1 MKDKDNIVVDALSI
15 RTSGEKGSTTKYER
29 NEVDNVNLR
38 AFTILVPIQHEKVSE
53 TYENDSYIQKIIVE
67 KIINTSQI
75 ILMQKEF

>member
-38 AFTILVPIQHEKVSE
+38 AFTILVPI
-53 TYENDSYIQKIIVE
+53 
-67 KIINTSQI
+67 
-75 ILMQKEF
+75 

>member
-1 MKDKDNIVVDALSI
+1 MYQILYMKDKDNIVVDALSI

-38 AFTILVPIQHEKVSE
+38 AFTILVPILHEKVSE

-67 KIINTSQI
+67 KIINTS
-75 ILMQKEF
+75 